1 MGIYDE
7 VPDKKHGGILDAH
20 RQSASVIEAS
30 DLEYTILRPAWFT
43 NADEID
49 YETTQK
55 GEPLNGSV
63 MSRKSVAALIVKLAE
78 SPELKVH
85 RSLGVSKPEYQ
96 AVVNH
101 SVRRRPRLA
110 LEGASPMQMR
120 RRGTRPI
127 P

>member
-30 DLEYTILRPAWFT
+30 DLEYTILRLAWFT

-78 SPELKVH
+78 SPELRCVAAW
-85 RSLGVSKPEYQ
+85 G
-96 AVVNH
+96 
-101 SVRRRPRLA
+101 
-110 LEGASPMQMR
+110 
-120 RRGTRPI
+120 
-127 P
+127 